1 MIGIKGMELPK
12 SCRTMDGNERAEQS
26 KCCPFEDYGFCW
38 LDEKRLTFEFIN
50 TRHPNC
56 PLVDLGKEDMDFE
69 DLKEKCKNIST
80 GNYNHYFSVRIDSGT
95 IFSFYETGTISIEQE
110 NDLTKDDYIQIFNK
124 TPFEMYQII
133 SKKIILKN

>member
-1 MIGIKGMELPK
+1 MIGIKMEMPK
-12 SCRTMDGNERAEQS
+12 SCAS
-26 KCCPFEDYGFCW
+26 CPLLKVKGCFTVFLHQDIR
-38 LDEKRLTFEFIN
+38 DK
-50 TRHPNC
+50 NC
-56 PLVDLGKEDMDFE
+56 PLIDLGKEDMDFE

-110 NDLTKDDYIQIFNK
+110 NDLTKDDYIEIFNK

-133 SKKIILKN
+133 KSLVGDER

>member
-50 TRHPNC
+50 DRHLNC
-56 PLVDLGKEDMDFE
+56 PLVDLGKEDMSWE
-69 DLKEKCKNIST
+69 ELVEKVKAIKDLKIT
-80 GNYNHYFSVRIDSGT
+80 FDPDGV
-95 IFSFYETGTISIEQE
+95 FSFII
-110 NDLTKDDYIQIFNK
+110 NFFDDEIIIYFNRLNCVLIKNKRHSK
-124 TPFEMYQII
+124 TPYQMYQII
-133 SKKIILKN
+133 KALTGETE